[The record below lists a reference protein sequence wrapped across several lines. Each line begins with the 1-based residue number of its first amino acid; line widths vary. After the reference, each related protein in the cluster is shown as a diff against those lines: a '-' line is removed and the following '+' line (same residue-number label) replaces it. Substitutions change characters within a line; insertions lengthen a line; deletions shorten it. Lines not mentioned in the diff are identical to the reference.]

1 MLSLKQF
8 LNTSKAMYTRRQVKD
23 GVPDADTL
31 MNATKGLKDEQTGV
45 LNKILKAS
53 NQEEVIHKHLK
64 DKRSYYCKHRS
75 LYMQSIHS
83 GIRKFRGNQK
93 KIPDEA
99 HFPIHAH
106 T

>member
-1 MLSLKQF
+1 
-8 LNTSKAMYTRRQVKD
+8 MYTRRQVKD

-83 GIRKFRGNQK
+83 GITKFRGNQK
-93 KIPDEA
+93 EA